1 MFYKFWRSK
10 EQRVKSNRAFPP
22 CPWAWEIRFF
32 TFDLIK
38 CIFMQLQILN
48 ANVRTETFLCICS
61 IEIIQIE
68 MLSLIQMLFCML
80 KNENSHFSMCKFVYK
95 VEHIMKNEV
104 FLLHKSHPQLIVHI
118 SSLHILILKWRC
130 VPENGFQRLNVYIKL
145 HESGTFSFLNCMWK
159 PGYSSFFVS
168 SAIVYCLDN
177 CHLRSFPFKF

>member
-1 MFYKFWRSK
+1 MHIYAASDSERECQNRDFLVYMLYRDHSNWNAIFDPDAFLYAKEWKLSFFYV
-10 EQRVKSNRAFPP
+10 QI
-22 CPWAWEIRFF
+22 C
-32 TFDLIK
+32 
-38 CIFMQLQILN
+38 LQSW
-48 ANVRTETFLCICS
+48 THHEKWS
-61 IEIIQIE
+61 
-68 MLSLIQMLFCML
+68 
-80 KNENSHFSMCKFVYK
+80 
-95 VEHIMKNEV
+95 